1 MSWKVAQALL
11 LSLYIKKKWAA
22 KQTET
27 ILVRE
32 KKMPYVYNWVD
43 KLQNIY
49 CGYFSGLALWIIL
62 IFFFCLPE
70 ISKFPTLNMCFFH
83 NEKKIK
89 NLKYLLA
96 KSDTSYYAC
105 DCERASIS
113 FSKLPYFSS
122 SLNFMLRALSF
133 LSVH

>member
-1 MSWKVAQALL
+1 MGCKTDWNYSSK
-11 LSLYIKKKWAA
+11 
-22 KQTET
+22 
-27 ILVRE
+27 R

-49 CGYFSGLALWIIL
+49 CGYFSGLALWIIS

-83 NEKKIK
+83 KEKKIK

-96 KSDTSYYAC
+96 KSDSPYYAC

-113 FSKLPYFSS
+113 FSKFPYFSS
-122 SLNFMLRALSF
+122 SLNFRLRALSF
-133 LSVH
+133 LSLY